1 MKNDAVPFQVQHL
14 IDSMLNSKDN
24 VFVRGN
30 FRTRLVT
37 IRDEIDKALKDYDR
51 ESFSISEQLKRKGK

>member
-1 MKNDAVPFQVQHL
+1 MSSNVPFQVQHL
-14 IDSMLNSKDN
+14 IDSMLSPKDN

-37 IRDEIDKALKDYDR
+37 IRDEIDKAIKDYDK
-51 ESFSISEQLKRKGK
+51 ESFSADQQLRRKGK